1 MTGSKY
7 GSINNNDTE
16 AEGEVEARLAGE
28 ERLQEREG
36 GARGQVVGV
45 SLALVSGALFTA
57 NNFLINQFRVS
68 VPDLLLVRTLMQML
82 IYTGI
87 CLYRSPH
94 SSHLTSKVKCP

>member
-16 AEGEVEARLAGE
+16 AEPEVEARLLAGE

-82 IYTGI
+82 IYTSY
-87 CLYRSPH
+87 CLYRSDH
-94 SSHLTSKVKCP
+94 TRAFMH

>member
-16 AEGEVEARLAGE
+16 AEPEVEARLLAGE

-94 SSHLTSKVKCP
+94 SSLETS